1 MSKESAGFTLL
12 EVMIAVAILAI
23 GLVTLFQ
30 LFSGSLRSVK
40 VAADYSRA
48 VMGARAKMDE
58 VLGCLY
64 VEDFEA
70 LERQG
75 EFGAQDGEDLFQ
87 GYRWE
92 IVDEDY
98 VVPELEQEWDK
109 QKSGEDKKFLL
120 KKITVRVI
128 WKSGERDK
136 QVELSTLKMFY
147 RKPS

>member
-1 MSKESAGFTLL
+1 MSRESAGFTLL

-23 GLVTLFQ
+23 GLVILFQ

-40 VAADYSRA
+40 VSADYSRA

-70 LERQG
+70 LEHQG

-98 VVPELEQEWDK
+98 IVPELEQEWEK